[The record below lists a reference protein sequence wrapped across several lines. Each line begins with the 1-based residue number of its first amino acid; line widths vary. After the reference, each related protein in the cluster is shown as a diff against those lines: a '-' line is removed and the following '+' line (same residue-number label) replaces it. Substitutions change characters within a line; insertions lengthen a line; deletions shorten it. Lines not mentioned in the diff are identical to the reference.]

1 MAPSVSIRHHD
12 RKQGREFRSTRSYK
26 LQIMTSFSSR
36 SIAAAVALC
45 VAILLPSLALCL
57 DLTAEE
63 RQYLDASGPISYC
76 VDPDWAPYETV
87 TERGEHVGIGADLL
101 RLAASRA
108 GLALRLV
115 VTKDWEDSLAQ
126 SKAGTCTL
134 LNFLNQTPKRDAW
147 LSFTEPLFID
157 PNVIITREGHP
168 FVADLAALS
177 NETLTLPKGTSTEE
191 RVRRDFPNLRI
202 LLSDSDADS
211 FAMVAEKKADMT
223 IRSMT
228 VSVYTIKK
236 EGWFNL
242 KIAGQIPGYDNHL
255 RVGVVKDHP
264 VLRSVLSKAI
274 ATITP
279 QERAMIANKHVAINV
294 QTALDYD
301 LIGKIAFA
309 FVLVALTSL
318 FWIVKLTRLNRT
330 LKIQSQTDSLTGLAN
345 RASLNERFTK
355 EIERS
360 IRYGRPLSVIMID
373 LDHFKAINDLLGH
386 LAGDKT
392 LQEFAVVAKANTRAI
407 DTVGRWGGEEFL
419 VICPETDAGAAM
431 IVARRLCDAVR
442 AHAFSTGWTHT
453 ISLGVA
459 ALANGD
465 SLDSLLHRAD
475 KAMYLAKKQGRD
487 QVCLEEALAKPER
500 RDGASAK
507 QPTEPAN

>member
-1 MAPSVSIRHHD
+1 MASSVSIRHHD
-12 RKQGREFRSTRSYK
+12 RKQGREFRSARPHK
-26 LQIMTSFSSR
+26 LQSMKPFSSR
-36 SIAAAVALC
+36 SIVAALALC

-57 DLTAEE
+57 DLAAEE

-177 NETLTLPKGTSTEE
+177 NETLTLPKGTSIEE

-211 FAMVAEKKADMT
+211 FAMVAEKKADLT

-255 RVGVVKDHP
+255 RVGIVKDSP
-264 VLRSVLSKAI
+264 SC
-274 ATITP
+274 
-279 QERAMIANKHVAINV
+279 
-294 QTALDYD
+294 
-301 LIGKIAFA
+301 G
-309 FVLVALTSL
+309 L
-318 FWIVKLTRLNRT
+318 F
-330 LKIQSQTDSLTGLAN
+330 
-345 RASLNERFTK
+345 
-355 EIERS
+355 
-360 IRYGRPLSVIMID
+360 
-373 LDHFKAINDLLGH
+373 
-386 LAGDKT
+386 
-392 LQEFAVVAKANTRAI
+392 
-407 DTVGRWGGEEFL
+407 
-419 VICPETDAGAAM
+419 
-431 IVARRLCDAVR
+431 
-442 AHAFSTGWTHT
+442 
-453 ISLGVA
+453 
-459 ALANGD
+459 
-465 SLDSLLHRAD
+465 
-475 KAMYLAKKQGRD
+475 
-487 QVCLEEALAKPER
+487 
-500 RDGASAK
+500 
-507 QPTEPAN
+507 